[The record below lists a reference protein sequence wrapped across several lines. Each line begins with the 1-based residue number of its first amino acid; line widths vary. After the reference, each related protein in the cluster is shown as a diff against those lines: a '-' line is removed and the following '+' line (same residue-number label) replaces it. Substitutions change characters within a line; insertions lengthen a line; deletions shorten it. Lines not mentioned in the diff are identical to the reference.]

1 MEDVGDTGLARCWA
15 EGPAVGCA
23 AHAALASTT
32 TRAAA
37 AMAPRMCLSPLSPRE
52 PVTNRLRV
60 CCSGAR
66 AGIIM
71 PLPGAGV
78 RHAWSLSPGLP
89 QTRRWTVAGSLRNQ
103 RSLPPTGGSGQGEPR
118 LHRRGDAAGPLD
130 RTPHAA
136 APPTTQSTT
145 DEVLRRVRKRS
156 WEGLGSCMSV
166 RRAGGP
172 SRVTARRGPR
182 LCLGTGGGGGPW
194 WLDDQLHRAAV
205 ALVADHGTAVQPD
218 RGERAEDVAAGVH
231 PEQLHPPVGE
241 PVGVQLCGDDPVGGG
256 RVDAGA
262 VLKFQPLR
270 DCLLHRVE
278 PAQAVEFAGCGFAQ
292 ADPVAGGGV
301 LAGQDRQRTGGV
313 DAGDQLWCGPGL
325 AHAATGPDLLTA
337 RDRVQA
343 LE

>member
-145 DEVLRRVRKRS
+145 DEVLGSYLLDQGPDRPILTVGCDTTKPTTTGAR
-156 WEGLGSCMSV
+156 GLPW
-166 RRAGGP
+166 AL
-172 SRVTARRGPR
+172 RRGSAPTGRRTRCRATPPR
-182 LCLGTGGGGGPW
+182 SPRCWDPW
-194 WLDDQLHRAAV
+194 SAASPGRAS
-205 ALVADHGTAVQPD
+205 
-218 RGERAEDVAAGVH
+218 
-231 PEQLHPPVGE
+231 
-241 PVGVQLCGDDPVGGG
+241 
-256 RVDAGA
+256 
-262 VLKFQPLR
+262 
-270 DCLLHRVE
+270 
-278 PAQAVEFAGCGFAQ
+278 
-292 ADPVAGGGV
+292 
-301 LAGQDRQRTGGV
+301 
-313 DAGDQLWCGPGL
+313 
-325 AHAATGPDLLTA
+325 
-337 RDRVQA
+337 
-343 LE
+343 